1 MTSHT
6 PARKIRFPVA
16 PARVRPFG
24 VGSGSFTARVVRS
37 LAGVV
42 MSCRTIRRD
51 GVTVMARSWMGS
63 LWALFVPIRSVCQT
77 RMWSGRHRY
86 GTRGGVVRPQPLVD
100 LPEHPGP
107 EPEVDPLRP
116 QRRVDGFAV
125 AAGDDDRPAAR
136 NLQSGEAVDHVV
148 DGDPV
153 DAVPRQDPRTD
164 EAPHQHPLGADVHAG
179 AGEPP
184 GAAQPPQ
191 DQRAPPTAGGG

>member
-153 DAVPRQDPRTD
+153 DGEPRQGPRTA
-164 EAPHQHPLGADVHAG
+164 EGPHPR
-179 AGEPP
+179 P
-184 GAAQPPQ
+184 
-191 DQRAPPTAGGG
+191 RGGGGHARGEVPPRGGQPQQGQ